1 MKKGLFMAPFL
12 LLNGALLSLEW
23 EQTWPHKALDARWAM
38 DRNHQGN
45 HLALR

>member
-38 DRNHQGN
+38 DRKPSGQPLG
-45 HLALR
+45 LR